1 MSIGNMQ
8 NDQHVKTKKVRQ
20 KCIIVNMGGLLTAMQ
35 LSLIFRFSI
44 VSHVAIFFNS
54 SF

>member
-8 NDQHVKTKKVRQ
+8 NDQHVKNKKVRQ
-20 KCIIVNMGGLLTAMQ
+20 KCIIVNMGGLTAMQ